1 MNLKMKKN
9 LFILALICCPWWSF
23 GQTLLTLEE
32 AVVLTLENNFDIRI
46 AKNEVKISEENVTLG
61 NAGMLPRVNGI
72 LTNNNT
78 ILNTTQTQS
87 NGNEVEIDGA
97 KNLNLNYGLG
107 LEWTIFDGFRMF
119 ARHNQLKELQKLG
132 ETELK
137 VELLSKVS
145 EVYET
150 YFLLVNQQ
158 HLLTT
163 ADSIIAISEFRL
175 KTAQNK
181 FTIGKASKLD
191 VLNAEVDFNT
201 DNSAKI
207 RLQEQYLITKILL
220 NNLLIRPSDT
230 DFIVSDAILIDDS
243 LKLNDLNSLALSQ
256 NPSLQIQ
263 YLNKKIQE
271 YELKQVKANR
281 MPTISLTSGYSFLRS
296 ESPFGFITQTKGQN
310 FNYGVSASINV
321 FDGFNQNRSEKIS
334 KIQVENTQLLIEKQT
349 QTILTQLAALY
360 QSYLSNLALLALERK
375 NEKIA
380 KQNLEITLDKFI
392 IGTISPIDFRTA
404 QLNYTNAIIRLTNAE
419 LMAKQTEINL
429 KELAG
434 NLSF

>member
-9 LFILALICCPWWSF
+9 LFILVLFISPLLSF

-32 AVVLTLENNFDIRI
+32 AIGLTLENNFDIRI
-46 AKNEVKISEENVTLG
+46 AKNEVKISEENVTIG

-72 LTNNNT
+72 ITNNNT

-97 KNLNLNYGLG
+97 KNINLNYGLG

-119 ARHNQLKELQKLG
+119 ARHNQLKEIQKLG

-150 YFLLVNQQ
+150 YFILVNQQ

-181 FTIGKASKLD
+181 FEIGKASKLE
-191 VLNAEVDFNT
+191 VLNAEVDYNT

-207 RLQEQYLITKILL
+207 KLQEQYIITKILL

-230 DFIVSDAILIDDS
+230 DFKVSDAILIDET
-243 LKLNDLNSLALSQ
+243 LKLNELNSLALSQ

-281 MPTISLTSGYSFLRS
+281 MPTISLTSGYSFLNS
-296 ESPFGFITQTKGQN
+296 EAPFGFITKTTGNN
-310 FNYGVSASINV
+310 FNYGFSASINV

-334 KIQVENTQLLIEKQT
+334 KIQLENTQLLIEKQT

-360 QSYLSNLALLALERK
+360 QSYLSNLALLGLEQK

-380 KQNLEITLDKFI
+380 KQNLDITLDKFK

>member
-32 AVVLTLENNFDIRI
+32 AVGLTLENNFDIRI

-360 QSYLSNLALLALERK
+360 QSYLSNLALLELEKK

-380 KQNLEITLDKFI
+380 KQNLEITLDKFK

>member
-1 MNLKMKKN
+1 MKKN

-32 AVVLTLENNFDIRI
+32 AVGLTLENNFDIRI

-380 KQNLEITLDKFI
+380 KQNLEITLDKFK

-419 LMAKQTEINL
+419 LIAKQTEINL

>member
-32 AVVLTLENNFDIRI
+32 AVGLTLENNFDIRI